1 MKPNKGND
9 KLNQALANLVAA
21 QANLVTAQ
29 AGLANVQ
36 GAMVANQAAFQ
47 GNLMALER
55 ATAERFARIESELA
69 QIRAILLRHEEILQ
83 GFPEA
88 VRQRIGFERPGN

>member
-1 MKPNKGND
+1 VKQPKND
-9 KLNQALANLVAA
+9 KLNQALVDLVAA

-36 GAMVANQAAFQ
+36 ATMQANH
-47 GNLMALER
+47 LALER
-55 ATAERFARIESELA
+55 ETAERFARIENELSE
-69 QIRAILLRHEEILQ
+69 IRAILVRHEQILQ
-83 GFPEA
+83 GLPEA